1 MIKNNK
7 IDLVPSLLNC
17 HRRFLMI
24 YIDETNEEANGYLC
38 QCLKTRGLQY
48 ESFKPGCEIQDKKK
62 QNCYLSI
69 CDSSFEI
76 EGNQNM
82 INFLKQHFFKKAVFI
97 KFGSEKFAINT
108 FLNNSIF
115 EIHLPDEF
123 DLQSTVIEYLVH
135 YVIELA
141 VGEYRNLPC
150 ADAASSN
157 LVDLLRKI
165 AARDVTVLVNG
176 PTGTGK
182 EVISQLTHE
191 FSSRSEGPFIA
202 VNCAAIPEQMLESTL
217 FGHEK
222 GAFTGAVQQNA
233 GLFRAAG
240 GGTILLDEISEM
252 PLSLQ
257 AKLLRVLQEK
267 RVMAVGGSNETPVD
281 VRIIATTNRDMRE
294 EVKASRFREDL
305 FYRLNVFPIN
315 TLALRDRIKD
325 IIPIAANMVFK
336 LDQQSNTHTLLTGEA
351 IHTLL
356 QYDWPGNVRELGN
369 VIHRAHILSSGN
381 QITTADLIFDGYVAE
396 GSMNTADALAAKLQN
411 EKA

>member
-1 MIKNNK
+1 
-7 IDLVPSLLNC
+7 
-17 HRRFLMI
+17 MI
-24 YIDETNEEANGYLC
+24 YFDEKNEEVNSYFRQL
-38 QCLKTRGLQY
+38 LTTRGLEY
-48 ESFKPGCEIQDKKK
+48 ASFEPGCEIQDKKK

-69 CDSSFEI
+69 SETSLEI
-76 EGNQNM
+76 EGNQDI

-97 KFGSEKFAINT
+97 KFGSEKYEINT

-115 EIHLPDEF
+115 EILVPYEF
-123 DLQSTVIEYLVH
+123 DLHSTVIEYLAH
-135 YVIELA
+135 YVIEIA

-182 EVISQLTHE
+182 EVVSQLTHE
-191 FSSRSEGPFIA
+191 FSSRSEGPFVA

-222 GAFTGAVQQNA
+222 GAFTGAIQQNV

-267 RVMAVGGSNETPVD
+267 RVMAVGGSTETPVD

-315 TLALRDRIKD
+315 TLALRDRLKD

-336 LDQQSNTHTLLTGEA
+336 LDQQSNAHTLLTGEA
-351 IHTLL
+351 IDALIR
-356 QYDWPGNVRELGN
+356 YDWPGNVRELGN
-369 VIHRAHILSSGN
+369 VMHRAHILSSGN
-381 QITTADLIFDGYVAE
+381 KITTADLIFDGYIAE
-396 GSMNTADALAAKLQN
+396 CTMITADALAAKLQN

>member
-1 MIKNNK
+1 M
-7 IDLVPSLLNC
+7 DLVPSLQNPN
-17 HRRFLMI
+17 RRFLMI
-24 YIDETNEEANGYLC
+24 YFDEKNEEANGYFC
-38 QCLKTRGLQY
+38 QCLKTRGLEY
-48 ESFKPGCEIQDKKK
+48 ASFKPGCEIQDKKK

-69 CDSSFEI
+69 CETSLEI
-76 EGNQNM
+76 EGNQNI

-97 KFGSEKFAINT
+97 KFGSEKYAINT

-115 EIHLPDEF
+115 EIHVPYEF

-135 YVIELA
+135 YVIEIA

-182 EVISQLTHE
+182 EVVSQLTHE
-191 FSSRSEGPFIA
+191 FSSRSEGPFVA

-222 GAFTGAVQQNA
+222 GAFTGAVQQNV

-240 GGTILLDEISEM
+240 GGTILLDEVSEM

-325 IIPIAANMVFK
+325 IIPIAANMVFN

-351 IHTLL
+351 IHALF

-381 QITTADLIFDGYVAE
+381 KITTADLIFDGYVSE

>member
-1 MIKNNK
+1 
-7 IDLVPSLLNC
+7 
-17 HRRFLMI
+17 MI
-24 YIDETNEEANGYLC
+24 YIDEKNEEANGYFC
-38 QCLKTRGLQY
+38 QCLKTRGLEY
-48 ESFKPGCEIQDKKK
+48 ASFKPGCEIQDKKK

-69 CDSSFEI
+69 CEI
-76 EGNQNM
+76 SLEIDGNQNI

-97 KFGSEKFAINT
+97 KFGSEKYAINT

-115 EIHLPDEF
+115 EIHVPYEF

-135 YVIELA
+135 YVIEIA

-182 EVISQLTHE
+182 EVVSQLTHE
-191 FSSRSEGPFIA
+191 FSSRSEGPFVA

-222 GAFTGAVQQNA
+222 GAFTGAVQQNV

-325 IIPIAANMVFK
+325 IIPIAANMVFN

-351 IHTLL
+351 IHALF

-381 QITTADLIFDGYVAE
+381 KITTADLIFDGYVSE

>member
-1 MIKNNK
+1 
-7 IDLVPSLLNC
+7 
-17 HRRFLMI
+17 MI
-24 YIDETNEEANGYLC
+24 YFDEKNEEANGYFC
-38 QCLKTRGLQY
+38 QCLKTRGLEY
-48 ESFKPGCEIQDKKK
+48 ASFKPGCEIQDKKK

-69 CDSSFEI
+69 CDTSLEI
-76 EGNQNM
+76 EGNQNI

-115 EIHLPDEF
+115 EILVPYEF

-135 YVIELA
+135 YVIEIA
-141 VGEYRNLPC
+141 IGEYRNLPC

-182 EVISQLTHE
+182 EVVSQLTHE
-191 FSSRSEGPFIA
+191 FSSRSEGPFVA

-222 GAFTGAVQQNA
+222 GAFTGAVQQNV
-233 GLFRAAG
+233 GLSRAAG

-267 RVMAVGGSNETPVD
+267 RVMAVGGSTETPVD

-336 LDQQSNTHTLLTGEA
+336 LDQQSNTHTLLTREA
-351 IHTLL
+351 IHALF

-381 QITTADLIFDGYVAE
+381 KITTADLIFDGYVSE

>member
-1 MIKNNK
+1 M
-7 IDLVPSLLNC
+7 
-17 HRRFLMI
+17 
-24 YIDETNEEANGYLC
+24 
-38 QCLKTRGLQY
+38 
-48 ESFKPGCEIQDKKK
+48 
-62 QNCYLSI
+62 
-69 CDSSFEI
+69 
-76 EGNQNM
+76 
-82 INFLKQHFFKKAVFI
+82 
-97 KFGSEKFAINT
+97 
-108 FLNNSIF
+108 
-115 EIHLPDEF
+115 
-123 DLQSTVIEYLVH
+123 H

-191 FSSRSEGPFIA
+191 FSSRSGGPFIA

-267 RVMAVGGSNETPVD
+267 RVMAVGGSTETPVD
-281 VRIIATTNRDMRE
+281 VRIIATTNRNMRE

-325 IIPIAANMVFK
+325 IIPIAANRVFK

>member
-1 MIKNNK
+1 
-7 IDLVPSLLNC
+7 
-17 HRRFLMI
+17 MI
-24 YIDETNEEANGYLC
+24 YFDEKNEEANGYFC
-38 QCLKTRGLQY
+38 QCLKTRGLEY
-48 ESFKPGCEIQDKKK
+48 ASFKPGCEIQDKKK

-69 CDSSFEI
+69 CETSLEI
-76 EGNQNM
+76 EGNQNI

-97 KFGSEKFAINT
+97 KFGSEKYAINT

-115 EIHLPDEF
+115 EIHVPYEF

-135 YVIELA
+135 YVIEIA

-182 EVISQLTHE
+182 EVVSQLTHE
-191 FSSRSEGPFIA
+191 FSSRSEGPFVA

-222 GAFTGAVQQNA
+222 GAFTGAVQQNV

-240 GGTILLDEISEM
+240 GGTILLDEVSEM

-325 IIPIAANMVFK
+325 IIPIAANMVFN

-351 IHTLL
+351 IHALF

-381 QITTADLIFDGYVAE
+381 KITTADLIFDGYVSE

>member
-1 MIKNNK
+1 
-7 IDLVPSLLNC
+7 
-17 HRRFLMI
+17 
-24 YIDETNEEANGYLC
+24 
-38 QCLKTRGLQY
+38 
-48 ESFKPGCEIQDKKK
+48 
-62 QNCYLSI
+62 
-69 CDSSFEI
+69 
-76 EGNQNM
+76 
-82 INFLKQHFFKKAVFI
+82 
-97 KFGSEKFAINT
+97 
-108 FLNNSIF
+108 
-115 EIHLPDEF
+115 EIHVPYEF

-135 YVIELA
+135 YVIEIA

-182 EVISQLTHE
+182 EVVSQLTHE
-191 FSSRSEGPFIA
+191 FSSRSEGPFVA

-222 GAFTGAVQQNA
+222 GAFTGAVQQNV

-336 LDQQSNTHTLLTGEA
+336 LDQQSNTHTLLTREA
-351 IHTLL
+351 IHALF

-381 QITTADLIFDGYVAE
+381 KITTADLIFDGYVAE

>member
-1 MIKNNK
+1 M
-7 IDLVPSLLNC
+7 DLVPSLLNPN
-17 HRRFLMI
+17 RRFLMI
-24 YIDETNEEANGYLC
+24 YFDEKNEEANGYFC
-38 QCLKTRGLQY
+38 QCLKTRGLEY
-48 ESFKPGCEIQDKKK
+48 ASFKPGCEIQDKKK

-69 CDSSFEI
+69 CETSLEI
-76 EGNQNM
+76 EGNQNI

-97 KFGSEKFAINT
+97 KFGSEKYAINT

-115 EIHLPDEF
+115 EIHVPYEF

-135 YVIELA
+135 YVIEIA

-182 EVISQLTHE
+182 EVVSQLTHE
-191 FSSRSEGPFIA
+191 FSSRSEGPFVA

-222 GAFTGAVQQNA
+222 GAFTGAVQQNV

-336 LDQQSNTHTLLTGEA
+336 LDQQSNTHTLLTREA
-351 IHTLL
+351 IHALF

-381 QITTADLIFDGYVAE
+381 KITTADLIFDGYVSD

>member
-1 MIKNNK
+1 M
-7 IDLVPSLLNC
+7 DLVPSLQTPDW
-17 HRRFLMI
+17 RFLMI
-24 YIDETNEEANGYLC
+24 YFDEKNEEANGYFY
-38 QCLKTRGLQY
+38 QCLKTRGLEY
-48 ESFKPGCEIQDKKK
+48 ASFKPGCEIQDKKK

-69 CDSSFEI
+69 CETSLEI
-76 EGNQNM
+76 EGNQNI

-115 EIHLPDEF
+115 EIHLPYEF

-182 EVISQLTHE
+182 EVVSQLTHE
-191 FSSRSEGPFIA
+191 FSSRSEGPFVA

-222 GAFTGAVQQNA
+222 GAFTGAVQQNV

-267 RVMAVGGSNETPVD
+267 RVMGVGGSNETPVD

-336 LDQQSNTHTLLTGEA
+336 LDQQSNTHTLLTREA
-351 IHTLL
+351 IHALF

-381 QITTADLIFDGYVAE
+381 KITTADLIFDGYVAE

>member
-1 MIKNNK
+1 
-7 IDLVPSLLNC
+7 
-17 HRRFLMI
+17 MI
-24 YIDETNEEANGYLC
+24 YIDEKNEQANGYFC
-38 QCLKTRGLQY
+38 QCLKTRGLEY
-48 ESFKPGCEIQDKKK
+48 ASFKPGCEIQDKKK

-69 CDSSFEI
+69 CEI
-76 EGNQNM
+76 SLEIDGNQNI

-97 KFGSEKFAINT
+97 KFGSEKYAINT

-115 EIHLPDEF
+115 EIHVPYEF

-135 YVIELA
+135 YVIEIA

-182 EVISQLTHE
+182 EVVSQLTHE
-191 FSSRSEGPFIA
+191 FSSRSEGPFVA

-222 GAFTGAVQQNA
+222 GAFTGAVQQNV

-267 RVMAVGGSNETPVD
+267 RVMAVGGSKETPVD

-351 IHTLL
+351 IHALF

-381 QITTADLIFDGYVAE
+381 KITTADLIFDGYVSE

>member
-1 MIKNNK
+1 M
-7 IDLVPSLLNC
+7 DLVPSLLYPN
-17 HRRFLMI
+17 RRFPMI
-24 YIDETNEEANGYLC
+24 YFDEKNEEANGYFC
-38 QCLKTRGLQY
+38 QCLKTRGLEY
-48 ESFKPGCEIQDKKK
+48 ASFKPGCEIQDKKK

-69 CDSSFEI
+69 CETSLEI
-76 EGNQNM
+76 EGNQNI

-97 KFGSEKFAINT
+97 KFGSEKYAINT

-115 EIHLPDEF
+115 EIHVPYEF

-135 YVIELA
+135 YVIEIA

-182 EVISQLTHE
+182 EVVSQLTHE
-191 FSSRSEGPFIA
+191 FSSRSEGPFVA

-222 GAFTGAVQQNA
+222 GAFTGAVQQNV

-325 IIPIAANMVFK
+325 IIPIAANMVFN
-336 LDQQSNTHTLLTGEA
+336 LDQQSNTHTLLTREA
-351 IHTLL
+351 IHALF

-381 QITTADLIFDGYVAE
+381 KITTADLIFDGYVAE

>member
-1 MIKNNK
+1 M
-7 IDLVPSLLNC
+7 DLVPSLQNPN
-17 HRRFLMI
+17 RRFLMI
-24 YIDETNEEANGYLC
+24 YFDEKNEEANGYFC
-38 QCLKTRGLQY
+38 QCLKTRGLEY
-48 ESFKPGCEIQDKKK
+48 ASFKPGCEIQDKKK

-69 CDSSFEI
+69 CETSLEI
-76 EGNQNM
+76 EGNQNI

-97 KFGSEKFAINT
+97 KFGSEKYAINT

-115 EIHLPDEF
+115 EIHVPYEF

-135 YVIELA
+135 YVIEIA

-182 EVISQLTHE
+182 EVVSQLTHE
-191 FSSRSEGPFIA
+191 FSSRSEGPFVA

-222 GAFTGAVQQNA
+222 GAFTGAVQQNV

-305 FYRLNVFPIN
+305 FYRLNVLPIN

-336 LDQQSNTHTLLTGEA
+336 LDQQSNTHTLLTREA
-351 IHTLL
+351 IHALF

-381 QITTADLIFDGYVAE
+381 KITTADLIFDGYVAE

>member
-1 MIKNNK
+1 
-7 IDLVPSLLNC
+7 
-17 HRRFLMI
+17 MI
-24 YIDETNEEANGYLC
+24 YFDEKNEEANGYFC
-38 QCLKTRGLQY
+38 QCLKTRGLEY
-48 ESFKPGCEIQDKKK
+48 ASFKPGCETQDKKK

-69 CDSSFEI
+69 CETSLEI
-76 EGNQNM
+76 EGNQNI

-97 KFGSEKFAINT
+97 KFGSEKYAINT

-115 EIHLPDEF
+115 EIHVPYEF

-135 YVIELA
+135 YVIEIA

-182 EVISQLTHE
+182 EVVSQLTHE
-191 FSSRSEGPFIA
+191 FSSRSEGPFVA

-222 GAFTGAVQQNA
+222 GAFTGAVQQNV

-267 RVMAVGGSNETPVD
+267 RVMAVGGSNETPV
-281 VRIIATTNRDMRE
+281 
-294 EVKASRFREDL
+294 EDL

-336 LDQQSNTHTLLTGEA
+336 LDQQSNTHTLLTREA
-351 IHTLL
+351 IHALF

-381 QITTADLIFDGYVAE
+381 KITTADLIFDGYVAE

>member
-1 MIKNNK
+1 
-7 IDLVPSLLNC
+7 
-17 HRRFLMI
+17 MI
-24 YIDETNEEANGYLC
+24 YIDETNEEANGYFC

-69 CDSSFEI
+69 CDTSSEI
-76 EGNQNM
+76 EGNQNI

-115 EIHLPDEF
+115 EIHLPYEF

-182 EVISQLTHE
+182 EVVSQLTHE

>member
-1 MIKNNK
+1 M
-7 IDLVPSLLNC
+7 DLVPSLQTPN
-17 HRRFLMI
+17 RRFLMI
-24 YIDETNEEANGYLC
+24 YFDEKNEEANGYFC
-38 QCLKTRGLQY
+38 QCLKTRGLEY
-48 ESFKPGCEIQDKKK
+48 ASFKPGCEIQDKKK

-69 CDSSFEI
+69 CETSLEI
-76 EGNQNM
+76 EGNQNI

-97 KFGSEKFAINT
+97 KFGSEKYAINT

-115 EIHLPDEF
+115 EIHVPYEF

-135 YVIELA
+135 YVIEIA

-182 EVISQLTHE
+182 EVVSQLTHE
-191 FSSRSEGPFIA
+191 FSSRSEGPFVA

-222 GAFTGAVQQNA
+222 GAFTGAVQQNV

-325 IIPIAANMVFK
+325 IIPIAANMVFN

-351 IHTLL
+351 IHALF

-381 QITTADLIFDGYVAE
+381 KITTADLIFDGYVAE

>member
-1 MIKNNK
+1 M
-7 IDLVPSLLNC
+7 DLVPSLQNPN
-17 HRRFLMI
+17 RRFLMI
-24 YIDETNEEANGYLC
+24 YFDEKNEEANGYFC
-38 QCLKTRGLQY
+38 QCLKTRGLEY
-48 ESFKPGCEIQDKKK
+48 ASFKPGCEIQDKKK

-69 CDSSFEI
+69 CEI
-76 EGNQNM
+76 SLEIDGNQNI

-97 KFGSEKFAINT
+97 KFGSEKYAINT

-115 EIHLPDEF
+115 EIHVPYEF

-135 YVIELA
+135 YVIEIA

-165 AARDVTVLVNG
+165 SARDVTVLVNG

-182 EVISQLTHE
+182 EVVSQLTHE
-191 FSSRSEGPFIA
+191 FSSRSEGPFVA

-222 GAFTGAVQQNA
+222 GAFTGAVQQNV

-240 GGTILLDEISEM
+240 GGTILLDEVSEM

-267 RVMAVGGSNETPVD
+267 RVMAVGGSTETPVD
-281 VRIIATTNRDMRE
+281 VRIIATTNRNMRE

-336 LDQQSNTHTLLTGEA
+336 LDQQSNVHTLLTGEA
-351 IHTLL
+351 IDALI

-381 QITTADLIFDGYVAE
+381 KITTADLIFDGYVAE

>member
-1 MIKNNK
+1 
-7 IDLVPSLLNC
+7 
-17 HRRFLMI
+17 MI
-24 YIDETNEEANGYLC
+24 YFDEKNEEVSNYFC
-38 QCLKTRGLQY
+38 HCLKTRGLEY
-48 ESFKPGCEIQDKKK
+48 ASFKPGSEVHDKKK

-69 CDSSFEI
+69 CDTSEEI
-76 EGNQNM
+76 EGNQTI

-97 KFGSEKFAINT
+97 KFGSEKYEINT
-108 FLNNSIF
+108 FLNNSVV
-115 EIHLPDEF
+115 EVRVPYEF
-123 DLQSTVIEYLVH
+123 DLHNTVVEYILH
-135 YVIELA
+135 YVIEIA
-141 VGEYRNLPC
+141 VGEHRNLPC

-165 AARDVTVLVNG
+165 ASRDVTVLVNG

-182 EVISQLTHE
+182 EVVSQLTHE
-191 FSSRSEGPFIA
+191 FSSRAEGPFVA

-222 GAFTGAVQQNA
+222 GAFTGAIQQNV
-233 GLFRAAG
+233 GLFRAAS

-267 RVMAVGGSNETPVD
+267 RVMAVGGTSETPVD

-305 FYRLNVFPIN
+305 LYRLNVFPIN

-325 IIPIAANMVFK
+325 VIPIAANMVFK
-336 LDQQSNTHTLLTGEA
+336 LDQHNNTYTLLTGEA
-351 IHTLL
+351 IDALL

-381 QITTADLIFDGYVAE
+381 KITTADLIFDGYVAE

>member
-1 MIKNNK
+1 
-7 IDLVPSLLNC
+7 
-17 HRRFLMI
+17 MI
-24 YIDETNEEANGYLC
+24 YFDEKNEELNGYFY
-38 QCLKTRGLQY
+38 QCLNARGLEY
-48 ESFKPGCEIQDKKK
+48 ASFKPGCEIQDKKK

-69 CDSSFEI
+69 CETSLEI
-76 EGNQNM
+76 EGNQNI

-97 KFGSEKFAINT
+97 KFGSEKYEINT

-115 EIHLPDEF
+115 EVHVPYEF
-123 DLQSTVIEYLVH
+123 DLNSMEIQYLAH
-135 YVIELA
+135 YVIEIT

-182 EVISQLTHE
+182 EVVSQLTHE
-191 FSSRSEGPFIA
+191 FSSRSGGPFVA

-222 GAFTGAVQQNA
+222 GAFTGAVQQNV

-336 LDQQSNTHTLLTGEA
+336 LDQQSNTHTLLTGAA
-351 IHTLL
+351 IHALL

-381 QITTADLIFDGYVAE
+381 KITTADLIFDGYVAD

>member
-1 MIKNNK
+1 MSDVHLITAMFASVNRLTEILHIRQIPFTCTDTLNQDPQTSASNCETLIISDDYMNK
-7 IDLVPSLLNC
+7 VGKDAVISFAKSVKASQICAVSQNQPEFGISSELGGKLLNL
-17 HRRFLMI
+17 RLPDAKEDVVAED
-24 YIDETNEEANGYLC
+24 Y
-38 QCLKTRGLQY
+38 GLQMLITLISD
-48 ESFKPGCEIQDKKK
+48 ERVVAASDEK
-62 QNCYLSI
+62 S
-69 CDSSFEI
+69 
-76 EGNQNM
+76 
-82 INFLKQHFFKKAVFI
+82 LKLF
-97 KFGSEKFAINT
+97 
-108 FLNNSIF
+108 
-115 EIHLPDEF
+115 
-123 DLQSTVIEYLVH
+123 
-135 YVIELA
+135 ELA
-141 VGEYRNLPC
+141 KRV
-150 ADAASSN
+150 
-157 LVDLLRKI
+157 
-165 AARDVTVLVNG
+165 ARTDVTVFING

-182 EVISQLTHE
+182 EVLSKLVHNH
-191 FSSRSEGPFIA
+191 SKRSEAPFVA
-202 VNCAAIPEQMLESTL
+202 VNCAAIPENMLEALL

-222 GAFTGAVQQNA
+222 GSFTGASTTNK
-233 GLFRAAG
+233 GIFRAAD
-240 GGTILLDEISEM
+240 GGTLLLDEISEM

-267 RVMAVGGSNETPVD
+267 RVMAVGGANETPVD

-315 TLALRDRIKD
+315 TLALRDRTKD

-351 IHTLL
+351 IDALL

-381 QITTADLIFDGYVAE
+381 KITTADLIFDGYVAE

>member
-1 MIKNNK
+1 
-7 IDLVPSLLNC
+7 
-17 HRRFLMI
+17 MI
-24 YIDETNEEANGYLC
+24 YFDEKNEEVNGYFC
-38 QCLKTRGLQY
+38 QCLKARGLEY
-48 ESFKPGCEIQDKKK
+48 ASFKPGCEIQDKKK

-69 CDSSFEI
+69 CETSLEI
-76 EGNQNM
+76 EGNQNI

-97 KFGSEKFAINT
+97 KFGSEKYEINT

-115 EIHLPDEF
+115 EVHVPYEF
-123 DLQSTVIEYLVH
+123 DLHSTVIEYLAH
-135 YVIELA
+135 YVIEIA

-165 AARDVTVLVNG
+165 AARDVTVLING

-182 EVISQLTHE
+182 EVVSQLTHE
-191 FSSRSEGPFIA
+191 FSSRSGGPFVA

-222 GAFTGAVQQNA
+222 GAFTGAVQQNM
-233 GLFRAAG
+233 GLFRAAV

-336 LDQQSNTHTLLTGEA
+336 LDQQSNRHTLLTGEA
-351 IHTLL
+351 IHALL

-369 VIHRAHILSSGN
+369 VIHRAHILSLGN
-381 QITTADLIFDGYVAE
+381 TITTSDLIFDGYVAD

-411 EKA
+411 ERA

>member
-1 MIKNNK
+1 
-7 IDLVPSLLNC
+7 
-17 HRRFLMI
+17 MI
-24 YIDETNEEANGYLC
+24 YFDEKNEEVNGYFR
-38 QCLKTRGLQY
+38 QCLKTRGLEY
-48 ESFKPGCEIQDKKK
+48 ASFEPGCEIQDKKK

-69 CDSSFEI
+69 LETSEAI
-76 EGNQNM
+76 EGNQNI

-97 KFGSEKFAINT
+97 KFGSEKFEINA

-115 EIHLPDEF
+115 EIHVPHEF
-123 DLQSTVIEYLVH
+123 DLHSTEIEYLAH
-135 YVIELA
+135 YVIEIA

-182 EVISQLTHE
+182 EVVSQLTHE
-191 FSSRSEGPFIA
+191 FSSRSGGPFVA

-222 GAFTGAVQQNA
+222 GAFTGAVQQNV

-336 LDQQSNTHTLLTGEA
+336 LDQQSNAHTLLTGEA
-351 IHTLL
+351 IDALI

-381 QITTADLIFDGYVAE
+381 SITTADLIFDGYVAE

>member
-1 MIKNNK
+1 
-7 IDLVPSLLNC
+7 
-17 HRRFLMI
+17 MI
-24 YIDETNEEANGYLC
+24 YIDETNEEANGYFC

-69 CDSSFEI
+69 CDTSFEI
-76 EGNQNM
+76 EGNQNI

-97 KFGSEKFAINT
+97 KFGSEKYAINT

-115 EIHLPDEF
+115 EIHVPYEF

-135 YVIELA
+135 YVIEIA

-165 AARDVTVLVNG
+165 AARDVTLLVNG

-191 FSSRSEGPFIA
+191 FSSRAEGPFVA

-222 GAFTGAVQQNA
+222 GAFTGAVQQNV

-267 RVMAVGGSNETPVD
+267 RVMAVGGSTETPVD

-336 LDQQSNTHTLLTGEA
+336 LDQQSNTHTLLMGDA
-351 IHTLL
+351 IDALL

-381 QITTADLIFDGYVAE
+381 KITTADLIFDGYVAE

>member
-1 MIKNNK
+1 
-7 IDLVPSLLNC
+7 
-17 HRRFLMI
+17 MI
-24 YIDETNEEANGYLC
+24 YIDEKNEEVNSYFRQL
-38 QCLKTRGLQY
+38 LTTRGL
-48 ESFKPGCEIQDKKK
+48 ECASFEPGCEIQDKKK

-69 CDSSFEI
+69 SETSLEI
-76 EGNQNM
+76 EGNQDV

-97 KFGSEKFAINT
+97 KFGSEKYEINT

-115 EIHLPDEF
+115 EILVPYEF
-123 DLQSTVIEYLVH
+123 DLHSTVIEYLAH
-135 YVIELA
+135 YVIEIA
-141 VGEYRNLPC
+141 VGADRNLPC

-182 EVISQLTHE
+182 EVVSQLTHE
-191 FSSRSEGPFIA
+191 FSSRAEGPFVA

-222 GAFTGAVQQNA
+222 GAFTGAIQQNV

-267 RVMAVGGSNETPVD
+267 RVMAVGGSTETPVD
-281 VRIIATTNRDMRE
+281 VRIIATTNRDRRE

-315 TLALRDRIKD
+315 TLALRDRLKD

-336 LDQQSNTHTLLTGEA
+336 LDQQSNAHTLLTGEA
-351 IHTLL
+351 IDALIR
-356 QYDWPGNVRELGN
+356 YDWPGNVRELGN
-369 VIHRAHILSSGN
+369 VMHRAHILSSGN
-381 QITTADLIFDGYVAE
+381 KITTADLIFDGYIAE
-396 GSMNTADALAAKLQN
+396 GTMNTADALAAKLQN

>member
-1 MIKNNK
+1 
-7 IDLVPSLLNC
+7 
-17 HRRFLMI
+17 MI
-24 YIDETNEEANGYLC
+24 YIDDKNEEVNSYFRQL
-38 QCLKTRGLQY
+38 LKMRGLEY
-48 ESFKPGCEIQDKKK
+48 AFFESGCEIQDKKK
-62 QNCYLSI
+62 QNCYLSV
-69 CDSSFEI
+69 SETSLEI
-76 EGNQNM
+76 EGNQNI

-97 KFGSEKFAINT
+97 KFGSEKYAINT

-115 EIHLPDEF
+115 EIHVPYEF

-135 YVIELA
+135 YVIEIA

-182 EVISQLTHE
+182 EVVSQLTHE
-191 FSSRSEGPFIA
+191 FSSRSEGPFVA

-222 GAFTGAVQQNA
+222 GAFTGAVQQNV

-294 EVKASRFREDL
+294 EVKAARFREDL

-336 LDQQSNTHTLLTGEA
+336 LDQQSNTHTLLTREA
-351 IHTLL
+351 IHALF

-381 QITTADLIFDGYVAE
+381 KITTADLIFDGYVAE